1 VNIPAGMRAE
11 QGGISGPRPG
21 DVWTGY
27 EWVSPKRYEEM
38 RNGPFP
44 DLPPMQPTSEEF
56 AELAAEAGEARAELA
71 ELAAAPMA
79 DRRRPWEDHREPDRP
94 RIPSLNQTAR
104 HLLAHLD
111 PDCRRGGLEETPG
124 RVAKA
129 WMEWTAGYRMNP
141 ATVLKT
147 FEDGAQGC
155 DEMVVVRDI
164 PVYSHCEHHLAAIF
178 GTATV
183 AYLPDKRIVGLSKLP
198 RLVDVFAKRLQV
210 QERMTNQIADALMEH
225 LKPRGCG
232 VVITAR
238 HMCMESRGIRQAGT
252 STVTSALRG
261 VFKTDAAVRGEF
273 LSFTR

>member
-1 VNIPAGMRAE
+1 MNRMPAGTIAE
-11 QGGISGPRPG
+11 HHYPNGPRAG
-21 DVWTGY
+21 EVWTGY
-27 EWVSPKRYEEM
+27 EWVSPERYEEM

-44 DLPPMQPTSEEF
+44 ELPPMQPAAGS
-56 AELAAEAGEARAELA
+56 AEAVGAVLSGLA
-71 ELAAAPMA
+71 GDAQE
-79 DRRRPWEDHREPDRP
+79 RRRPWEDHKVPERP
-94 RIPSLNQTAR
+94 RIPSLFQTAR
-104 HLLAHLD
+104 HLLVHLD
-111 PDCRRGGLEETPG
+111 PDHQRGGLAETPD
-124 RVAKA
+124 RVEKA
-129 WMEWTAGYRMNP
+129 WREWTAGYRMDP
-141 ATVLKT
+141 AAVLKT

-164 PVYSHCEHHLAAIF
+164 PVYSHCEHHLASIF

-183 AYLPDKRIVGLSKLP
+183 AYLPDQRIVGLSKLP